1 MLPAGDQSEIGE
13 KGINL
18 SGGQRSRVALAR
30 ACYADADVYLLDDPL
45 SAVDAHV
52 GRHLFDSCLCEL
64 LAGKTRILVT
74 HQLHYLAAADL
85 VAVVKHGSISDIG
98 SYDELVARGVD
109 FHEFQLGDAASER
122 SGVEAVSQEEEVL
135 LESRRSSHS
144 EASSSAQP
152 TAVDEPQT
160 GLLALEAALEHV
172 VEVGIDAGMDIL
184 DAGVGAGESAIA
196 SLLSTNPDPD
206 HVTHAHAGERPIEGA
221 DEDNSPS
228 PSIDSDKENN
238 LEMVNLLHPNTPSK
252 ASSPHVFNKQTNV
265 DGIVD
270 NLQQEDQEGEEEKEL
285 LSDTQKPVKEIN
297 KEAGV
302 LVKAEER
309 AKGRVDRRLYRTYLS
324 AWGPFFAIPLLM
336 VVLATSERGLQVGQ
350 NWWLSIWSN
359 ETTRLEKEGLHIHSG
374 KYMTLYFTLGLVSL
388 FVQGGRALLLVLGSF
403 NASRR
408 LHANL
413 LAKVMRLPMAFF
425 DSQPTGRLL
434 NRFTKDTESVDTS
447 VSYSVQSFMTCS
459 ISVFGAILVVTAVT
473 PTIIV
478 AVAALSIVYYR
489 VQVYYIATSRE
500 LKRLDSLALSPIF
513 GNFNESLQGLLTL
526 RAFRKQDQFTQR
538 NQALLDKSNR
548 CWWPIQVVNR
558 WLSVRLEMLGICIVF
573 GAALF
578 VSVLL
583 PRNAGLAGL
592 ALTSALNLTG
602 LMNWMVRQST
612 ELEVNMNAVE
622 RVIEYTKL
630 TPEKPPVIANHRP
643 PKGWPSE
650 GVIEAENLVVRYRE
664 DLDPVLKHISFQTQ
678 PHEKIGVVGRTGGG
692 KSTLMTSLYRIVEPC
707 GGRIIIDGIDV
718 SQLGLTDLRSRL
730 ALVPQDP
737 VIFSGTVRANLDPFD
752 AVGGDSYIWQ
762 ALEQA
767 GMADTIRHMEGGLD
781 AQISEGGGNMST
793 GQRQLLCMAR
803 ALLRRTKILVLDEAT
818 SNVDSG
824 TDQLIQTTIRSA
836 FKDCTVL
843 TIAHRLHTIIDSDRI
858 MVLDAGQLVEFD
870 SPATLLK
877 NPNSVFSKLVA
888 EASRDTKES
897 AHATL
902 DSSA

>member
-1 MLPAGDQSEIGE
+1 MCD
-13 KGINL
+13 
-18 SGGQRSRVALAR
+18 
-30 ACYADADVYLLDDPL
+30 
-45 SAVDAHV
+45 
-52 GRHLFDSCLCEL
+52 L

-85 VAVVKHGSISDIG
+85 VAVVKGGSISDIG
-98 SYDELVARGVD
+98 SYDELVSRGVD
-109 FHEFQLGDAASER
+109 FHEFQLGDTASER
-122 SGVEAVSQEEEVL
+122 SVIQGPHDQQEEVL

-144 EASSSAQP
+144 EASSSSSPLPAGAAEHVHPGQ
-152 TAVDEPQT
+152 AAGGGNM
-160 GLLALEAALEHV
+160 GLLAMEATLEHA
-172 VEVGIDAGMDIL
+172 VEAGIDASMAAL
-184 DAGVGAGESAIA
+184 DAGVGVGERAIE

-206 HVTHAHAGERPIEGA
+206 HVTHAHAGEAPLPGA
-221 DEDNSPS
+221 AADHSPA

-238 LEMVNLLHPNTPSK
+238 VEMVNLLPHPNTPGG
-252 ASSPHVFNKQTNV
+252 AADTPLGLKQQPDDTFV
-265 DGIVD
+265 EIVD
-270 NLQQEDQEGEEEKEL
+270 EKDQQAAQQSPKGAPSSKGGGSKD
-285 LSDTQKPVKEIN
+285 
-297 KEAGV
+297 AGV
-302 LVKAEER
+302 LVRAEER
-309 AKGRVDRRLYRTYLS
+309 AVGRVDRRLYRTYLA
-324 AWGPFFAIPLLM
+324 AWGPFFAIPIFM
-336 VVLATSERGLQVGQ
+336 VTMALTERGLQVGQ
-350 NWWLSIWSN
+350 NWWLSVWSN
-359 ETTRLEKEGLHIHSG
+359 ETTRLEKQGLHLNSG
-374 KYMTLYFTLGLVSL
+374 SYMALYFALGLVSL
-388 FVQGGRALLLVLGSF
+388 GVQGGRALLLVLGSF

-478 AVAALSIVYYR
+478 AIALLSIVYYR

-526 RAFRKQDQFTQR
+526 RAFRKQHQFTSR
-538 NQALLDKSNR
+538 NHALLDKSNR

-578 VSVLL
+578 VGVLM

-630 TPEKPPVIANHRP
+630 TPEKPPIIANHRP
-643 PKGWPSE
+643 PPGWPSQ
-650 GVIEAENLVVRYRE
+650 GVVEAQDLVVRYRE
-664 DLDPVLKHISFQTQ
+664 DLDPVLRNISFKTR

-707 GGRIIIDGIDV
+707 GGRIIIDDIDV

-752 AVGGDSYIWQ
+752 AVGGDAYIWQ

-767 GMADTIRHMEGGLD
+767 GMADTIRQMAGGLD
-781 AQISEGGGNMST
+781 AVISEGGGNLST

-818 SNVDSG
+818 SNVDSS
-824 TDQLIQTTIRSA
+824 TDQLIQSTIRTA

-843 TIAHRLHTIIDSDRI
+843 TIAHRLNTIIDSDRI
-858 MVLDAGQLVEFD
+858 MVLDAGRLVEFD
-870 SPATLLK
+870 SPAALLK
-877 NPNSVFSKLVA
+877 NPESVFSGLVA

-897 AHATL
+897 ANSIA
-902 DSSA
+902 SKS